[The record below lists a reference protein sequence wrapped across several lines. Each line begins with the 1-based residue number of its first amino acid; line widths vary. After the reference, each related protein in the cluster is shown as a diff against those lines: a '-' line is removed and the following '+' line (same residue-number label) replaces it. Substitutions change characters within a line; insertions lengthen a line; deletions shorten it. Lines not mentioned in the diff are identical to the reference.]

1 MRFGLFLCGVCKPLG
16 RRDGNR
22 GSAGIGKRGNF
33 LQAHKGGRKMK
44 VLAVLNILFALS
56 AGCAGMAKMQ
66 EMRNC
71 GMFDMENFCAPAF
84 TAAAAA
90 FALCALAILAFEK
103 PFVKYLYALEI
114 LLYFAMC
121 SIMAAP
127 LAPRWKTSHDGRRRR
142 KILTPP
148 SARRGARGKMMLA
161 YWRQSYNRLSR
172 LWKRLL

>member
-1 MRFGLFLCGVCKPLG
+1 
-16 RRDGNR
+16 
-22 GSAGIGKRGNF
+22 
-33 LQAHKGGRKMK
+33 MK
-44 VLAVLNILFALS
+44 VLAGLNILFALS
-56 AGCAGMAKMQ
+56 AGCAGMEKMQ

-127 LAPRWKTSHDGRRRR
+127 LAAALENLP
-142 KILTPP
+142 
-148 SARRGARGKMMLA
+148 
-161 YWRQSYNRLSR
+161 
-172 LWKRLL
+172 

>member
-1 MRFGLFLCGVCKPLG
+1 
-16 RRDGNR
+16 
-22 GSAGIGKRGNF
+22 
-33 LQAHKGGRKMK
+33 MK

-71 GMFDMENFCAPAF
+71 GMFDMENFCA
-84 TAAAAA
+84 AA

-103 PFVKYLYALEI
+103 PFVKCLYALEI

-127 LAPRWKTSHDGRRRR
+127 LAAALENLP
-142 KILTPP
+142 
-148 SARRGARGKMMLA
+148 
-161 YWRQSYNRLSR
+161 
-172 LWKRLL
+172 